1 MVRKSPF
8 ILLVA
13 FCILYLSTAMAQS
26 TAQAPVRLA
35 VAGLTHGHAAFI
47 LDRAKKGKTDI
58 ELVGIYEPNRELSE
72 RLAKQYNLKPDLFYS
87 DLNKMLDAVK
97 PEAVAAFGSIYEHM
111 MVVEACAPR
120 KIHVMVEKPLATN
133 NACLLYTSP
142 SPR

>member
-1 MVRKSPF
+1 MNSYSFRLLF
-8 ILLVA
+8 ILIFVITLK
-13 FCILYLSTAMAQS
+13 ISYAQ
-26 TAQAPVRLA
+26 QIPVKPLRLA

-58 ELVGIYEPNRELSE
+58 ELVGIYEPNKELSE
-72 RLAKQYNLKPDLFYS
+72 RIAKQYNLKPDLFYS

-120 KIHVMVEKPLATN
+120 GIHAT
-133 NACLLYTSP
+133 
-142 SPR
+142 